1 LGGSETLHLSPTPR
15 VIPKLLVSISTVKV
29 KPIEGR
35 KEEITPNRIKVR
47 GKIKVQDFYSK
58 SSKNGSDGMA
68 SQKRG
73 EE

>member
-1 LGGSETLHLSPTPR
+1 M
-15 VIPKLLVSISTVKV
+15 VKV